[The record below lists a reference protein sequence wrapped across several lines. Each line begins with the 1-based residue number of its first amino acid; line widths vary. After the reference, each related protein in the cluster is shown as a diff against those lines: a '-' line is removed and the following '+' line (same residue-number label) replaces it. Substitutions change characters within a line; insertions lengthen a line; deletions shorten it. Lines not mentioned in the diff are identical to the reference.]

1 MGLMIL
7 AEGKVKIFKEGVGG
21 REQIVRMAKP
31 VGFIGFR
38 ALFAEE
44 NHTATAV
51 AIEDCVSC
59 IVDKESVYRVIRSN
73 AELSMSIIAS
83 FASELGFSHDRTVTL
98 TQKHIRGR
106 LAESLIFLKN
116 TYGYEDDGKTIK
128 IYLSREDVP
137 EFNHVVYS
145 AKNENSPFILPKP
158 EVIQE
163 RVQKATGCLSP
174 ETKRKKEA
182 LEKYPL
188 DTLLMRGTLGDFG
201 ISWALIE
208 APDKTIYKVKIGNYL
223 GIYNGKVTA
232 VNNESVNVLELIPD
246 GSGCWIE
253 RESVVAIIDSSAKG
267 QRN

>member
-1 MGLMIL
+1 MQERNYNADDCIDNPKSVFAVLTPKEKEFLKQNYTCAFYKKGEIIFKEGDKPMGLMIL

-31 VGFIGFR
+31 VGFIGYR

-128 IYLSREDVP
+128 IYLSREDVANLSNMTTSNAIRTLSTFAQ
-137 EFNHVVYS
+137 EGVI
-145 AKNENSPFILPKP
+145 AIDGRKIRILDLHKL
-158 EVIQE
+158 E
-163 RVQKATGCLSP
+163 RIS
-174 ETKRKKEA
+174 
-182 LEKYPL
+182 
-188 DTLLMRGTLGDFG
+188 DLG
-201 ISWALIE
+201 
-208 APDKTIYKVKIGNYL
+208 
-223 GIYNGKVTA
+223 
-232 VNNESVNVLELIPD
+232 
-246 GSGCWIE
+246 
-253 RESVVAIIDSSAKG
+253 
-267 QRN
+267 